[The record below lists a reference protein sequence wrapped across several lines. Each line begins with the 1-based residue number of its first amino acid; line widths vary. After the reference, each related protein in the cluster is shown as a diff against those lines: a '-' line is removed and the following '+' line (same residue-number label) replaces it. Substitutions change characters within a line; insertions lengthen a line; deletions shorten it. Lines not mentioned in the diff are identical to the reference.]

1 MARIQDNNIIL
12 EVLCV
17 ASNDVLG
24 EMTPLRVAA
33 HCHFSNAKG
42 NLREVESYEHLA
54 QEAEKDGQEF
64 RAAFAGE

>member
-1 MARIQDNNIIL
+1 MARFQDNKITL

-24 EMTPLRVAA
+24 EKTPLRVAA
-33 HCHFSNAKG
+33 PCHFSNAKG
-42 NLREVESYEHLA
+42 ILREVESFEHLA

-64 RAAFAGE
+64 RAAFAI